1 MKKLLAPCI
10 HMNGTGKQD
19 LMGALENAYSK
30 IGEAQDALRLCAP
43 NGRDYYVIG
52 DSAYYIARD
61 EHRNRMLAL
70 EAVRI
75 EIEAIVGGIESNV
88 TEVEVDV

>member
-10 HMNGTGKQD
+10 HMNGTSKQD

-52 DSAYYIARD
+52 DNAYAIAREEYWD
-61 EHRNRMLAL
+61 RMRML
-70 EAVRI
+70 ENIRT

-88 TEVEVDV
+88 TEVEVEA

>member
-43 NGRDYYVIG
+43 NGRDYYVIS
-52 DSAYYIARD
+52 DRAYYIARY
-61 EHRNRMLAL
+61 EHRNRILAL
-70 EAVRI
+70 GAIRT

-88 TEVEVDV
+88 TEVEVEV